1 VGNPTYGCL
10 KQRKVTMEY
19 ILIIINSAIV
29 MGCSMLAG
37 YAWANHEVMD
47 RKEKIWSLIILASII
62 QALLILFALDFY

>member
-1 VGNPTYGCL
+1 
-10 KQRKVTMEY
+10 MEY

-37 YAWANHEVMD
+37 YVWANHEVMD
-47 RKEKIWSLIILASII
+47 RKEKIWSLIMLASII